1 MSEQNSLINLDGVH
15 NTLIDINGTTT
26 HFIAKVVVTP
36 SADDISKTY
45 KIGIVSQEELDAGD
59 MNIKEHTGAFSNMI
73 TKDSGEFQNL
83 FLYLQSSEQ
92 MKDIDVSVTTEEIE
106 PTRKVSEIQE
116 QYEPAAPDNSSQSY
130 TKVAIGLI
138 ILVIGMIMLR
148 RFYNERI

>member
-36 SADDISKTY
+36 SSDDLSKTY

-59 MNIKEHTGAFSNMI
+59 MNIKEHTGEFSNMI

-106 PTRKVSEIQE
+106 PRHKDTEIQE
-116 QYEPAAPDNSSQSY
+116 QYKPETPDNFPQTY